1 MKVII
6 NSEVAGG
13 TSYSAR
19 LRRLDENTE
28 IVMAETIYKYT
39 QNPNFLSVYACRT
52 NNRMIRLPIRKELA

>member
-13 TSYSAR
+13 TSYAAR

-28 IVMAETIYKYT
+28 IVMAETIYEYT

-52 NNRMIRLPIRKELA
+52 NNKVIRLLIRKELA